1 MGRDELKRALN
12 AASDGPE
19 RDFTGTWAQ
28 GRRVRRRRQAAQ
40 GVGVVAL
47 AAAVF
52 GGFALGGGLLEDASV
67 EPAPPAEQTL
77 ATGEPTGEPTTEA
90 TGEAATETGPEPTT
104 EQAADE
110 PTTESP
116 GEETTEATDEA
127 TTEERGIGMELPG
140 PDDPLPTSVEGYA
153 RVFLLAGL
161 AGDEQVLERMG
172 TDSAVEASVTWTH
185 LAPHLSDPVVS
196 DLGSGEVQVVYA
208 TDDPV
213 AASFRLDRA
222 TVEAGADHG
231 VLHGEQIDAAPKRTP
246 EEYADV
252 VVGNGLNTGTDL
264 SAVGVYLTTEAEES
278 LSTVPRGGT
287 WERTGSREEG
297 DTVLVS
303 YTNLQTGSELVLILD
318 PAIVEVGEF
327 QGVVGVDTSGVV
339 PGSPTP
345 PAGDLIVRPNPCDQP
360 TPELQVVAG
369 DAGPAALDRA
379 QQLLDLASECDLD
392 GLIALATEQ
401 GTTVSFGA
409 ASPEEV
415 FSGEEGRQR
424 VHAIASLLVNYPPE
438 VGGGNDGPLGSVQ
451 WPQLTQDQ
459 WPELIELGIATGADL
474 TGWEDA
480 GRYTGWSLF
489 IEADGQWVTMLAD
502 G

>member
-12 AASDGPE
+12 AASAGPE

-28 GRRVRRRRQAAQ
+28 GRRVRRRRQTAQ

-52 GGFALGGGLLEDASV
+52 GGFALGGGLLEDASI
-67 EPAPPAEQTL
+67 EPMPPAEQTETTEQ
-77 ATGEPTGEPTTEA
+77 ATGEPTREA
-90 TGEAATETGPEPTT
+90 TEEAATETPVEPTT
-104 EQAADE
+104 EG
-110 PTTESP
+110 TE
-116 GEETTEATDEA
+116 EATTEATDEA
-127 TTEERGIGMELPG
+127 TTDAGEETTTDAGTGQIELPG
-140 PDDPLPTSVEGYA
+140 PDDPLPTTVEDYA
-153 RVFLLAGL
+153 TVFVMAGQ
-161 AGDEQVLERMG
+161 AGDEQLLERMG
-172 TDSAVEASVTWTH
+172 TDSAVEASVTWTE
-185 LAPHLSDPVVS
+185 LPLLLD
-196 DLGSGEVQVVYA
+196 DVQVTEGPREGVDIVWVLA
-208 TDDPV
+208 EGPLGVTISV
-213 AASFRLDRA
+213 DRA
-222 TVEAGADHG
+222 AAAAGLDDA
-231 VLHGEQIDAAPKRTP
+231 VLHGESTDAAPNRTP
-246 EEYADV
+246 EGYADV
-252 VVGNGLNTGTDL
+252 VVGEGLNRGTDL
-264 SAVGVYLTTEAEES
+264 SAVGVYLTTEAMES

-287 WERTGSREEG
+287 WERTGSRDEG

-303 YTNLQTGSELVLILD
+303 YTNLHTGSELVLILD
-318 PAIVEVGEF
+318 PAVVETGEF

-339 PGSPTP
+339 PGSSTP
-345 PAGDLIVRPNPCDQP
+345 PAGDLIVLPNPCDQP
-360 TPELQVVAG
+360 TPGLEVVAG
-369 DAGPAALDRA
+369 DAGPAVLDRA
-379 QQLLDLASECDLD
+379 QELLDLASECDLD

-474 TGWEDA
+474 TNWEET
-480 GRYTGWSLF
+480 GSYTGWRVW
-489 IEADGQWVTMLAD
+489 IEEDGQWSGMIAGD
-502 G
+502 